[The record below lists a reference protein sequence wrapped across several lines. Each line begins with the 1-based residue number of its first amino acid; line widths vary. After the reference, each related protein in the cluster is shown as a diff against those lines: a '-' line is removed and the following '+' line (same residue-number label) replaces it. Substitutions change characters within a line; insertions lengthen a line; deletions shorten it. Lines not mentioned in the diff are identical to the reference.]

1 MGDAFTRLRQARQ
14 PTGSLHRQPAGPTS
28 NRHLLSTRQQTLWL
42 PSKWHRVMS
51 HTAVRGA
58 LPPQGK
64 AAHKQVT
71 GSLQDPPL
79 PGTSA
84 QTRCP
89 PPG

>member
-1 MGDAFTRLRQARQ
+1 MHSPAFVRQGSPQAVC
-14 PTGSLHRQPAGPTS
+14 TGSLQD
-28 NRHLLSTRQQTLWL
+28 
-42 PSKWHRVMS
+42 
-51 HTAVRGA
+51 
-58 LPPQGK
+58 PPQTGTFIVNTSTDSV
-64 AAHKQVT
+64 ATIQMAQGDESHSSERCTTPPGQGSPHKQVT